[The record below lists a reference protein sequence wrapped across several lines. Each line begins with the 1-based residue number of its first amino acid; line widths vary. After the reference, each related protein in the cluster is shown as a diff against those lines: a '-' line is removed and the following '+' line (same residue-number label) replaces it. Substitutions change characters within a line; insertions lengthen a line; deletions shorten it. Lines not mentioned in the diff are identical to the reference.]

1 MVKKFLIILFYILT
15 PENKKTFREEN
26 EKYPIYVSKKKCEK
40 KHYDR
45 TLHHGRKDFCRYF
58 LQVFKTESLKCHN
71 KCCFKINGKHRL
83 NIST

>member
-1 MVKKFLIILFYILT
+1 MCQKKC
-15 PENKKTFREEN
+15 
-26 EKYPIYVSKKKCEK
+26 CEK